1 MTSLQHTVLLDL
13 VIALIVNVGHVW
25 VLTLNVWNEVVL
37 SHVLSLVKENVGAVG
52 VDTTLVH
59 LLKKRNK
66 R

>member
-13 VIALIVNVGHVW
+13 VIALIVNVRHVW

-59 LLKKRNK
+59 LLKKNK